1 VSNAEIRE
9 AALKLSSEERARLAE
24 ELLSSLDAPD
34 QAAIDA
40 AWGEE
45 AERRID
51 ALDAGKP
58 AIPAED
64 VFREIESRRRQ
75 QP

>member
-40 AWGEE
+40 AWAEE

-58 AIPAED
+58 TIPAED
-64 VFREIESRRRQ
+64 VFRELERRRRH
-75 QP
+75 P